1 MKKTPKT
8 PKREQKRK
16 RGKREG
22 KKEES
27 GKQQKARVAKN
38 LRSQIIRADVS
49 SNQMKTSDSERFLLA
64 M

>member
-27 GKQQKARVAKN
+27 GKQQKACGKEFE
-38 LRSQIIRADVS
+38 I
-49 SNQMKTSDSERFLLA
+49 SNNPPMCLPIK
-64 M
+64 